1 MFIPSVKTGFA
12 ALLTIVLG
20 ACASSANDKAIEVER
35 SLAAAGFQVKL
46 ADTPEKLAHLKELGQ
61 RRLIPTNKD
70 NKVVY
75 FYADAESCK
84 CLYVGSEA
92 DYQEYQRMAIQQD
105 IVKEQRQT
113 AEAASQASMAAM
125 NAQLNW
131 SMWGPWRRP
140 FIY

>member
-1 MFIPSVKTGFA
+1 MFIPSAKVSLA
-12 ALLTIVLG
+12 ALLTVLLG
-20 ACASSANDKAIEVER
+20 ACASSANDKAIAVER

-61 RRLIPTNKD
+61 RRLIPTSKD
-70 NKVVY
+70 GKVVY

-92 DYQEYQRMAIQQD
+92 DYQEYQRMAIHQD
-105 IVKEQRQT
+105 IVHEQRQT
-113 AEAASQASMAAM
+113 AEAANQASMAAL
-125 NAQLNW
+125 NAQMNW
-131 SMWGPWRRP
+131 GMWGPWRRP